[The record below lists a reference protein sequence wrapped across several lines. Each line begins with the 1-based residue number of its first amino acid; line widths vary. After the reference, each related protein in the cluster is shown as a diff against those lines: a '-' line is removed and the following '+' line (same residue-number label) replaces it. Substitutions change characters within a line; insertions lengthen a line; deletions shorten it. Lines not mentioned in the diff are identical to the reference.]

1 MSDSFDYDDFE
12 QQQNSGEPD
21 WLRKLRKE
29 HRDFT
34 RQNKE
39 LTDQLNGLRKEQRGA
54 TVKSVLEAAGVN
66 PKVAG
71 FVPADIEPTREA
83 IGAWLTEYGD
93 IFGATAPQT
102 PALQEQPQAAPAPSP
117 AVPEDVVAQLQRI
130 QGADTAATA
139 VNQDVETQ
147 AVSALQ
153 NLGANVQSSQDFF
166 RALQGLV
173 R

>member
-1 MSDSFDYDDFE
+1 MSDSFDFDDFE
-12 QQQNSGEPD
+12 QQNTGEPD

-39 LTDQLNGLRKEQRGA
+39 LTEQLQGLRKEQRGA

-71 FVPADIEPTREA
+71 FVPADIEPTKEA
-83 IGAWLTEYGD
+83 ISGWLQEYGD
-93 IFGATAPQT
+93 IFGATAPKT
-102 PALQEQPQAAPAPSP
+102 AEPQEAPASSAPTTP
-117 AVPEDVVAQLQRI
+117 AVPDDVVAQLQRI
-130 QGADTAATA
+130 QGADTAASA
-139 VNQDVETQ
+139 VNQDANTQ
-147 AVSALQ
+147 AASALQ
-153 NLGANVQSSQDFF
+153 SLGANVQSSQDFF
-166 RALQGLV
+166 KALQGL